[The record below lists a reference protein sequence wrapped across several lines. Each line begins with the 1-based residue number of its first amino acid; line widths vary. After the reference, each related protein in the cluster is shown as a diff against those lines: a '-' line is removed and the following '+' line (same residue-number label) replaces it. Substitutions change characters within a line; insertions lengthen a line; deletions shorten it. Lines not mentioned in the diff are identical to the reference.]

1 MADFKLTYAT
11 MFNPPEELHK
21 GFDKAVSRVKANLG
35 KEYSMIIDG
44 KDVFA
49 DEKFEDHSPVNT
61 DWMLAVMQKGN
72 ATHANMAI
80 QAARKAF
87 PAWSRTP
94 WQKRVQLV
102 RKAASILEKRIFELG
117 ASMALEVGKN
127 RMESLGD
134 VQETA
139 DLMYYSAQMVEENEG
154 FIKPMGK
161 DPLVGYDSTN
171 TSILRPY
178 GVWLIVSPFNFP
190 FALTGGPTGAALVA
204 GNTVV
209 IKPAT
214 DTAWIVRL
222 YAECLRDA
230 GFPEGV
236 VNFVT
241 GPGSTLGQALVDNRD
256 VDGVTFTGSFDVGM
270 KMYRDFAQR
279 NYVRPIIL
287 ELGGKNPAIV
297 SRNANLEDAATG
309 IVRSAFGLQGQKCS
323 AASRVLV
330 EEPVYDELLG
340 KLKSKT
346 DALVIG
352 DPTERTTYLGP
363 VINQSSYSD
372 FKNFTEEIN
381 QAGGE
386 FLTGGHV
393 KTGGLYDKGYY
404 CEPTFVTDLPY
415 EHRLWQYEMFLPIT
429 TIGKVSDLD
438 EAMKI
443 ANGVNYGLTAG
454 FYGSAK
460 EVDWFFDNIEAGVT
474 YANRPQGATTGAWP
488 GFQPFGGWKGSGAS
502 GKNGGGYYYVQLYMH
517 EQIRTRIKPAKANG
531 RAASKTSS
539 RSGVKTL
546 TASKTTLASKKP
558 PRVPRVV
565 RKKSRK

>member
-1 MADFKLTYAT
+1 MAFKLTYAT

-21 GFDKAVSRVKANLG
+21 GFDKAVATLKANLG
-35 KEYSMIIDG
+35 KEYGMIIDG

-49 DEKFEDHSPVNT
+49 DEKFEDRSPVNT
-61 DWMLAVMQKGN
+61 NWVLARMQKGN
-72 ATHANMAI
+72 ATHAQMAI
-80 QAARKAF
+80 AAARKAF

-94 WQKRVQLV
+94 WQTRVKLV
-102 RKAASILEKRIFELG
+102 RKASALIEKRIFELG
-117 ASMALEVGKN
+117 AAMALEVGKN

-139 DLMYYSAQMVEENEG
+139 DLMYFSAQMMEENKG
-154 FIKPMGK
+154 FVKPMGK
-161 DPLVGYDSTN
+161 DPLVGYDATN
-171 TSILRPY
+171 MSVLRPY
-178 GVWLIVSPFNFP
+178 GVWLVISPFNFP

-230 GFPEGV
+230 GIPDGV
-236 VNFVT
+236 FNFVT
-241 GPGSTLGQALVDNRD
+241 GPGSTLGQALVDSSEI
-256 VDGVTFTGSFDVGM
+256 DGATFTGSFDVGM
-270 KMYRDFAQR
+270 KMYRDFSNR
-279 NYVRPIIL
+279 NYVRPVVL

-323 AASRVLV
+323 AASRVIV
-330 EEPVYDELLG
+330 EEPVYNELVDR
-340 KLKSKT
+340 LKSMTEK
-346 DALVIG
+346 LVIG
-352 DPTERTTYLGP
+352 DPTDRATYLGP
-363 VINQSSYSD
+363 VINNSSYND

-381 QAGGE
+381 QAGGK

-393 KTGGLYDKGYY
+393 KTGSMFDNGYY
-404 CEPTFVTDLPY
+404 CEPTFVTDLPFS
-415 EHRLWQYEMFLPIT
+415 HRLWQHEMFLPIT
-429 TIGKVSDLD
+429 TIGKVGNLD
-438 EAMKI
+438 EAMTI
-443 ANGVNYGLTAG
+443 ANNVNYGLTAG
-454 FYGSAK
+454 FYGSLK
-460 EVDWFFDNIEAGVT
+460 ETEWFFDNIQAGVT

-517 EQIRTRIKPAKANG
+517 EQIQTLIKPAKANG
-531 RAASKTSS
+531 KVTAKKKVVAKKAVKKLSSKRTIAKKATKKAAH
-539 RSGVKTL
+539 
-546 TASKTTLASKKP
+546 
-558 PRVPRVV
+558 
-565 RKKSRK
+565 RK

>member
-1 MADFKLTYAT
+1 MAFKLTYAT

-21 GFDKAVSRVKANLG
+21 GFDKAVAALKQNLG
-35 KEYSMIIDG
+35 KEYGMIIDG

-49 DEKFEDHSPVNT
+49 DEKFDDRSPVNT
-61 DWMLAVMQKGN
+61 DWVLARMQKGN
-72 ATHANMAI
+72 ATHATMAI
-80 QAARKAF
+80 AAARRAA
-87 PAWSRTP
+87 PAWGRTP
-94 WQKRVQLV
+94 WQTRVKLV
-102 RKAASILEKRIFELG
+102 RKAAANIEKRLFELG
-117 ASMALEVGKN
+117 AAMALEVGKN

-139 DLMYYSAQMVEENEG
+139 DLMYYSAKMMEENKG
-154 FIKPMGK
+154 FVKPMGK
-161 DPLVGYDSTN
+161 DPLVGYDATN
-171 TSILRPY
+171 VSVLKPY
-178 GVWLIVSPFNFP
+178 GVWLIISPFNFP

-230 GFPEGV
+230 GFPAGV

-241 GPGSTLGQALVDNRD
+241 GPGSTLGQALVDSPEF
-256 VDGVTFTGSFDVGM
+256 DGATFTGSFDVGM
-270 KMYRDFAQR
+270 KLFRDFANR
-279 NYVRPIIL
+279 NYVRPVVL

-309 IVRSAFGLQGQKCS
+309 IYRSAFGLQGQKCS

-330 EEPVYDELLG
+330 EAPVYDELVA
-340 KLKSKT
+340 KLKAKV

-352 DPTERTTYLGP
+352 DPTERATYLGP
-363 VINQSSYSD
+363 VINQSSYND
-372 FKNFTEEIN
+372 FKNFNEEIHG
-381 QAGGE
+381 AGGK

-393 KTGGLYDKGYY
+393 KTGGMFDKGYF
-404 CEPTFVTDLPY
+404 CEPTFVTDLPFS
-415 EHRLWQYEMFLPIT
+415 HRLWQYEMFLPIT
-429 TIGKVSDLD
+429 TIGKVDSLD

-443 ANGVNYGLTAG
+443 ANSVNYGLTAG
-454 FYGSAK
+454 FYGSLAETK
-460 EVDWFFDNIEAGVT
+460 WFFDNIEAGVT

-517 EQIRTRIKPAKANG
+517 EQIQTLIKPARKA
-531 RAASKTSS
+531 AKKKVVKKT
-539 RSGVKTL
+539 VK
-546 TASKTTLASKKP
+546 KI
-558 PRVPRVV
+558 V
-565 RKKSRK
+565 KKSTRR